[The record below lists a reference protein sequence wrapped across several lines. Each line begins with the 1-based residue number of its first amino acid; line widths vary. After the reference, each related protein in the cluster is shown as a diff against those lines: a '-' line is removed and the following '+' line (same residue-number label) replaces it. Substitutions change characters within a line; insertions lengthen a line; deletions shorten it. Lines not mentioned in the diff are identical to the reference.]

1 MREVVVNDTNI
12 LIDMYSAGLLEYI
25 HLSGVLFHTVDFV
38 VEELRL
44 SPYKRPLIEK
54 LIQDGTLHVAQ
65 TSSEEMSD
73 ILSLHSTYSN
83 YTNLS
88 FVDCA
93 VLAYAKRHNL
103 RLLTGDKKLR
113 NHAVDEGVIVSGILW
128 VVDLFV
134 EEGIVTPA
142 DMIEKLHNLLNTN
155 KRLPRKL
162 IEAKI
167 QQFTSQSRG

>member
-12 LIDMYSAGLLEYI
+12 LIDMHSAGLLDYI
-25 HLSGVLFHTVDFV
+25 RLSGVRFHTVDLV
-38 VEELRL
+38 IEELHR
-44 SPYKRPLIEK
+44 SPYKRPLIDK
-54 LIQDGTLHVAQ
+54 LIEEGSLYVADIPA
-65 TSSEEMSD
+65 ERMSD
-73 ILSLHSTYSN
+73 ISALHSAYSN

-93 VLAYAKRHNL
+93 VMAYAKKHNF

-113 NHAVDEGVIVSGILW
+113 NHAVDEGILVSGILW
-128 VVDLFV
+128 VVDLFL
-134 EEGIVTPA
+134 EEKLVTPA